1 MINPFL
7 DRLDSQN
14 IILYLLSESLLLQQT
29 KWEKVGT
36 VSEFINIHHPLNFQL
51 LFSPS
56 AVPGCPSPLILLYF
70 HQSNGETYMGVE
82 VRGRTAC
89 WFCSSTIWLPRI
101 KLGMSDLAGA
111 FCGKRILYYQVF
123 KISIIYKSFLPLLL

>member
-14 IILYLLSESLLLQQT
+14 IILCLLSESLLLQQT
-29 KWEKVGT
+29 KWEKAGT
-36 VSEFINIHHPLNFQL
+36 VSEFINIHQPLNFQL

-56 AVPGCPSPLILLYF
+56 AAPGCPSPLILLYI

-82 VRGRTAC
+82 VRGQPAV
-89 WFCSSTIWLPRI
+89 S
-101 KLGMSDLAGA
+101 
-111 FCGKRILYYQVF
+111 V
-123 KISIIYKSFLPLLL
+123 LPLYGFQESNSGCQTWWQVPFVANVSFTIKPSK